1 MLQNNRGYNI
11 KGAFYNQINL
21 GLGVQVELLAVTELL
36 TVTANEK
43 WILNVKI
50 VVFVRSNQVKA
61 WLNRK
66 EDSLQEKRV
75 FVADAITHKF
85 ATNFSL
91 NRQIKSMNLEIAISG
106 GFSTANDLHN
116 SEKKKKT
123 WTLTGENPKLTVIAI
138 SEGFSAIN
146 MQKKYLA

>member
-1 MLQNNRGYNI
+1 M
-11 KGAFYNQINL
+11 
-21 GLGVQVELLAVTELL
+21 L
-36 TVTANEK
+36 TVVANEE
-43 WILNVKI
+43 WILISKL

-91 NRQIKSMNLEIAISG
+91 NRQIKSMNLEIAIRG

-116 SEKKKKT
+116 SEKKKKH
-123 WTLTGENPKLTVIAI
+123 GH
-138 SEGFSAIN
+138 
-146 MQKKYLA
+146 